1 MEKFN
6 EAKAKEHAT
15 MIRAR
20 QIALNPESGYEKS
33 VMWNIRATATRLFFY
48 YIADERVDFRQLIK
62 VLPKLS
68 VSALK

>member
-20 QIALNPESGYEKS
+20 QIALNLNLDMKIGDACFLPEGFKFISFKF
-33 VMWNIRATATRLFFY
+33 LF
-48 YIADERVDFRQLIK
+48 Q
-62 VLPKLS
+62 
-68 VSALK
+68 